1 MEKKFLKVGKSINFK
16 FNTEGLECDL
26 TPGMVYN
33 IDVDRYTDAISLEE
47 TSGLSL
53 PSKVYC
59 TPRDERFID
68 KVINSY
74 NLSESGFTGVML
86 AGLKGSGK
94 TVMAK
99 MIANNSGLP
108 IINIDKNIRPY
119 ILRNLVEKLGDT
131 SVCFLFD
138 ELDKVL
144 EDYDD
149 SVLLQVLDGSDTKG
163 KHMILFTCND
173 DNEIS
178 EYLIDRCSRIRY
190 WREFDEMSPSLI
202 MEVLN
207 DKLNDKKEV
216 KSLTDFIKDN
226 FEVCSFDNIASF
238 VKEANDYP
246 TTTFEELFE
255 DMNLSSKGSIKPHP
269 RNSNKNTTN
278 SLKKNK
284 PMAHKTFDQMLGCDD
299 CEKCCCAGC

>member
-33 IDVDRYTDAISLEE
+33 ISVDRYTDEISLEE
-47 TSGLSL
+47 SSGLSL

-59 TPRDERFID
+59 TQRDEHFID

-74 NLSESGFTGVML
+74 NLSESGFTGAML

-99 MIANNSGLP
+99 VIANKSGLP

-190 WREFDEMSPSLI
+190 WRKFDEMSPSLI
-202 MEVLN
+202 MEILN
-207 DKLNDKKEV
+207 DKLNDKNEV

-226 FEVCSFDNIASF
+226 FEVCSFDNIVSF

-255 DMNLSSKGSIKPHP
+255 DMNLSSKGTIKPHA
-269 RNSNKNTTN
+269 RSCKENNHKNV
-278 SLKKNK
+278 KKTK
-284 PMAHKTFDQMLGCDD
+284 FSEDICCDCCSGC
-299 CEKCCCAGC
+299 

>member
-59 TPRDERFID
+59 TQRDERFID

-99 MIANNSGLP
+99 VIANKSGLP

-163 KHMILFTCND
+163 KHMILFTCNN

-190 WREFDEMSPSLI
+190 WRKFDEMSPSLI

-255 DMNLSSKGSIKPHP
+255 DMNLSSKGSIKPHA
-269 RNSNKNTTN
+269 RSCKENNHKNVNKKLA
-278 SLKKNK
+278 S
-284 PMAHKTFDQMLGCDD
+284 DD
-299 CEKCCCAGC
+299 CCCDCCPGC

>member
-26 TPGMVYN
+26 TTGMVYN
-33 IDVDRYTDAISLEE
+33 INVDRYTSAISLEE

-59 TPRDERFID
+59 TQRDERFID

-86 AGLKGSGK
+86 VGLKGSGK

-99 MIANNSGLP
+99 VIANKSGLP

-138 ELDKVL
+138 ELDKIL

-173 DNEIS
+173 DNKIS

-190 WREFDEMSPSLI
+190 WRKFDEMSPSLI

-226 FEVCSFDNIASF
+226 FEVCSFDNIVSF
-238 VKEANDYP
+238 VKEANNYP

-255 DMNLSSKGSIKPHP
+255 DMNLSSKGTIKPHA
-269 RNSNKNTTN
+269 RSCKNN
-278 SLKKNK
+278 CLKNAKNAFSK
-284 PMAHKTFDQMLGCDD
+284 DINCD
-299 CEKCCCAGC
+299 CCCAGC

>member
-26 TPGMVYN
+26 TPGIVYN
-33 IDVDRYTDAISLEE
+33 ISVDRYTDAISLEE

-59 TPRDERFID
+59 TQRDERFID
-68 KVINSY
+68 KIINSY
-74 NLSESGFTGVML
+74 NMSESGFTGVML

-173 DNEIS
+173 DNKIS

-190 WREFDEMSPSLI
+190 WREFGEMSPSLI

-207 DKLNDKKEV
+207 DKLNDKKEI

-269 RNSNKNTTN
+269 RNKNKNTTN

-284 PMAHKTFDQMLGCDD
+284 STFDQMLGCDD
-299 CEKCCCAGC
+299 CCAGC

>member
-33 IDVDRYTDAISLEE
+33 ISVNRYTNAISLEE
-47 TSGLSL
+47 SSGLSL

-59 TPRDERFID
+59 TQRDERFID

-99 MIANNSGLP
+99 VIANKSGLP

-144 EDYDD
+144 ADYDD

-173 DNEIS
+173 DDEIS

-190 WREFDEMSPSLI
+190 WRKFDEMSPSLI

-255 DMNLSSKGSIKPHP
+255 DMNLSSKGTIKPHA
-269 RNSNKNTTN
+269 RSCKENNHKNV
-278 SLKKNK
+278 KKTK
-284 PMAHKTFDQMLGCDD
+284 FSEDICCD
-299 CEKCCCAGC
+299 C

>member
-26 TPGMVYN
+26 TPGMVYS

-59 TPRDERFID
+59 TQRDERFID

-99 MIANNSGLP
+99 VIANKSGLP

-119 ILRNLVEKLGDT
+119 ILKNLVEKLGDT

-144 EDYDD
+144 ADYDD

-173 DNEIS
+173 DDEIS

-190 WREFDEMSPSLI
+190 WRKFDEISPSLI

-207 DKLNDKKEV
+207 DKLNDKKEI

-238 VKEANDYP
+238 VKEVNDYP

-255 DMNLSSKGSIKPHP
+255 DMNLSSKGTIKPHA
-269 RNSNKNTTN
+269 RSCKENNHKNV
-278 SLKKNK
+278 KKTK
-284 PMAHKTFDQMLGCDD
+284 FSEDICCDCCSGC
-299 CEKCCCAGC
+299 

>member
-26 TPGMVYN
+26 TPGIVYN
-33 IDVDRYTDAISLEE
+33 ISVDRYTDAISLEE

-59 TPRDERFID
+59 TQRDERFID

-99 MIANNSGLP
+99 VIANNSGLP

-163 KHMILFTCND
+163 KHMILFTCNN

-190 WREFDEMSPSLI
+190 WRKFEEMSPSLI

-246 TTTFEELFE
+246 TVTYEELFE

-269 RNSNKNTTN
+269 RKKANAKC
-278 SLKKNK
+278 LKEK
-284 PMAHKTFDQMLGCDD
+284 FDNV
-299 CEKCCCAGC
+299 CAGC

>member
-26 TPGMVYN
+26 TTGMVYN
-33 IDVDRYTDAISLEE
+33 INVDRYTSAISLEE

-59 TPRDERFID
+59 TQRDERFID

-99 MIANNSGLP
+99 VIANKSGLP
-108 IINIDKNIRPY
+108 IINIDKSIRPY

-138 ELDKVL
+138 ELDKIL

-173 DNEIS
+173 DNKIS

-190 WREFDEMSPSLI
+190 WRKFDEMSPSLI

-226 FEVCSFDNIASF
+226 FEVCSFDNIAYF

-246 TTTFEELFE
+246 TVTYEELFE
-255 DMNLSSKGSIKPHP
+255 DINLSSKGSIKPHA
-269 RNSNKNTTN
+269 RSCKNN
-278 SLKKNK
+278 CLKNAKNAFSK
-284 PMAHKTFDQMLGCDD
+284 DINCD
-299 CEKCCCAGC
+299 CCCAGC

>member
-26 TPGMVYN
+26 TPGMVYS

-59 TPRDERFID
+59 TQRDERFID

-99 MIANNSGLP
+99 MIANKSGLP

-144 EDYDD
+144 EDYND

-190 WREFDEMSPSLI
+190 WRKFDEMSPSLI

-255 DMNLSSKGSIKPHP
+255 DMNLSSKGTIKPHA
-269 RNSNKNTTN
+269 RSCKENNHKNV
-278 SLKKNK
+278 KKK
-284 PMAHKTFDQMLGCDD
+284 LASDD
-299 CEKCCCAGC
+299 CCCDCCCSGC